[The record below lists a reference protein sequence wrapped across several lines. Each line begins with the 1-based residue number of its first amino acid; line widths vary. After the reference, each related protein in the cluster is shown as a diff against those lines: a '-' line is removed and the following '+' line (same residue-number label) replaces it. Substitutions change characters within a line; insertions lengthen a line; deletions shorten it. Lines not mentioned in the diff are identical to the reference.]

1 MRLRDYGITIAAAA
15 AAIFSLVD
23 GRSLA
28 KLRNATNLQLE
39 LEEHADAHWDGSA
52 RLTFK
57 TASGDQ
63 SPNYLLS
70 PLLHRRQQSGSD
82 PEWLRILPLGASIVR
97 ELTSRPEDGFRKPLR
112 DRLRFLNFKVNMVGS
127 Q

>member
-1 MRLRDYGITIAAAA
+1 MPILLLIY
-15 AAIFSLVD
+15 
-23 GRSLA
+23 
-28 KLRNATNLQLE
+28 
-39 LEEHADAHWDGSA
+39 ADLYVA
-52 RLTFK
+52 
-57 TASGDQ
+57 ASGDQ

-70 PLLHRRQQSGSD
+70 PLLHRRQQPGSD
-82 PEWLRILPLGASIVR
+82 PEWLRILPLRASIVR